1 MPRPK
6 MKVIMPRQPLA
17 GTQQEIVQTTEQK
30 VEFAQ
35 PLFKGERTESRIHP
49 DFRGMCLSAGFFGT
63 GKTLFHLAGEVPENI
78 CFIDL
83 EMKGRNH
90 AEAYGIENYFSP
102 PEEAAEVVGD
112 AYKPIHLFQRV
123 TQILSSLPNGRFSWV
138 LLDGVKILQEGLAAE
153 VERSPQSYGV
163 KPQNAEKGRYGGVY
177 PGVGVIFTKYYAM
190 CRAKGVQVLG
200 LTSELKAKW
209 GAEGPILNKFEI
221 AGVSALSKYS
231 ILSILTVPGYPQYLG
246 APSGLVLKESLAKI
260 DRGKIIRRLP
270 VKLPRATMQD
280 VYGYLDHPCDWA
292 NPDPMEVPS
301 ADEMEPY
308 SSFVGKEQMGLLK
321 AYLEAARAGA
331 LKIEE
336 EGGEEE

>member
-1 MPRPK
+1 
-6 MKVIMPRQPLA
+6 V
-17 GTQQEIVQTTEQK
+17 GQEIKQGSEQPRVDFPQPQFQGQK
-30 VEFAQ
+30 V
-35 PLFKGERTESRIHP
+35 ESRIHK
-49 DFRGMCLSAGFFGT
+49 DFRGMCLSAGFFGS
-63 GKTLFHLAGEVPENI
+63 GKTLFHLAGERAENI

-90 AEAYGIENYFSP
+90 AEALGITNYFSP

-123 TQILSSLPNGRFSWV
+123 TQILSSLPAGRFTWV

-163 KPQNAEKGRYGGVY
+163 KTANAEKGRYGGVY

-209 GAEGPILNKFEI
+209 GNEGPILNKFEI
-221 AGVSALSKYS
+221 AGVSALNKYS
-231 ILSILTVPGYPQYLG
+231 ILSVLTVPGYPENLG
-246 APSGLVLKESLAKI
+246 APSGLVLKESLARVEGGRI
-260 DRGKIIRRLP
+260 VRRLP
-270 VKLPRATMQD
+270 VKLPKATMEE
-280 VYGYLDHPCDWA
+280 VYRYLDEPCDWG
-292 NPDPMEVPS
+292 NPKPQEVPTPE
-301 ADEMEPY
+301 EMEPY
-308 SSFVGKEQMGLLK
+308 SSFVGKEQMGLLR

-331 LKIEE
+331 IKVETE
-336 EGGEEE
+336 DTEDDMG